1 MEESLEQKKRRL
13 FGRQYL
19 NEYQD
24 IIKKIINNDFEILSI
39 VETDKIIEKER
50 QLKLIF
56 SKKILFENKEELK
69 SIVSENIS
77 TDNNIYVFT
86 TLSRDCGA
94 ILINNINSFNF
105 DFHFADDPSGILS
118 LISSDIKN
126 KILLDFYE
134 EDKLFYIEI
143 EHYQ

>member
-19 NEYQD
+19 IEYQD
-24 IIKKIINNDFEILSI
+24 IIKKIVNNNFEILSI

-56 SKKILFENKEELK
+56 SKKILFKNKEELK
-69 SIVSENIS
+69 SVVLENIS

-94 ILINNINSFNF
+94 VLIDSINSFNF
-105 DFHFADDPSGILS
+105 NFNFMDDHSGIIS
-118 LISSDIKN
+118 LISSDVKN

-134 EDKLFYIEI
+134 EDGLLYLEI
-143 EHYQ
+143 ESYQ

>member
-56 SKKILFENKEELK
+56 SKRILFENKEELK
-69 SIVSENIS
+69 SIVLENIK

-94 ILINNINSFNF
+94 ILIDNINSFNF

>member
-56 SKKILFENKEELK
+56 SKKILFKNKEELK
-69 SIVSENIS
+69 SVVLENIS

-94 ILINNINSFNF
+94 VLIDSINSFNF
-105 DFHFADDPSGILS
+105 NFNFMDDHSGIIS
-118 LISSDIKN
+118 LISSDVKN

-134 EDKLFYIEI
+134 EDGLLYLEI
-143 EHYQ
+143 ESYQ